1 MPRRYVQPALVLYL
15 VKKRWKAQVSAE
27 GILVAERKAKLQR
40 MGEIM
45 KMTGAQII
53 CESLVREGVE
63 VIFGILGGAI
73 LPLYDTLPQY
83 PQLRHILVRHEQGAA
98 HAADGYAR
106 TTGKVGVCV
115 VTSGPGATNL
125 VTGIANAHLDSSPVV
140 AITGQVARPFIGK
153 DAFQE
158 VDITGITLPITKHN
172 YLVLDT
178 SSLAGIVK
186 EAFHLARSGRPGPVL
201 IDIPRDVQI
210 EQAEFHYPSQLDLP
224 GYKLTLQGHPAQIKK
239 AAKLINESQRPVII
253 AGRGVIIS
261 GAYAELK
268 QLAETAQI
276 PVTTTLLG
284 ISCFPESHALSYG
297 MLGMHGMAYANM
309 AVNAADL
316 IIAIGMRF
324 DDRATAKVSAFAPH
338 AHIIHID
345 IDPAEIG
352 KNVRV
357 DVPIVGD
364 VKIILG
370 ALNKL
375 ITSTNHIEW
384 VHQLDDWRK
393 EHPSIVIRDSE
404 GLLPQ
409 LVIHKIYEVTQ
420 GESIIVTGVG
430 QNQMWAA
437 QYYWYNKPNSLISS
451 GGLGTMGFGLP
462 AAIGVKVGRPDST
475 VWCIDGDGSFQ
486 MTLHELATIVQER
499 LAVKIA
505 IINNGYLGMPR
516 QWQELLYGKRYVA
529 SRLSGPDYV
538 KLANAY
544 DIPALKVKYKEE
556 VVPAIEQ
563 AMAEPGPFLIDFMVE
578 PEENVYP
585 MVPPGA
591 ALTEVMEEPRSK
603 AKAFSDSA
611 KLPISNI

>member
-1 MPRRYVQPALVLYL
+1 MLCEGL
-15 VKKRWKAQVSAE
+15 VK
-27 GILVAERKAKLQR
+27 
-40 MGEIM
+40 
-45 KMTGAQII
+45 
-53 CESLVREGVE
+53 EGVE

-106 TTGKVGVCV
+106 ATGKVGVCFA
-115 VTSGPGATNL
+115 TSGPGATNL
-125 VTGIANAHLDSSPVV
+125 VTGIANAHLDSVPIV

-172 YLVLDT
+172 YLVMDAASVPRIT
-178 SSLAGIVK
+178 K
-186 EAFHLARSGRPGPVL
+186 EAFYLARTGRPGPVL
-201 IDIPRDVQI
+201 IDLPRDVQI
-210 EQAEFHYPSQLDLP
+210 EQAEFNYPSKVDLP
-224 GYKLTLQGHPAQIKK
+224 SYKPTLKGHPAQIKK
-239 AAKLINESQRPVII
+239 AAKLINEAQRPVII
-253 AGRGVIIS
+253 AGRGTIIS
-261 GAYAELK
+261 GGYNELK

-276 PVTTTLLG
+276 PVITTLLG

-309 AVNAADL
+309 AVDAADL

-338 AHIIHID
+338 AHIIHMD

-364 VKIILG
+364 ATAVLQE
-370 ALNKL
+370 LNKL
-375 ITSTNHIEW
+375 IIATEHVNWIQ
-384 VHQLDDWRK
+384 QLDDWRK
-393 EHPSIVIRDSE
+393 EHPSTDIRDSE

-409 LVIHKIYEVTQ
+409 FVIRKIYEVTK

-430 QNQMWAA
+430 QHQMWAA
-437 QYYWYNKPNSLISS
+437 QHYWYDKPNTFISS

-462 AAIGVKVGRPDST
+462 ASIGAKVGCPDST

-486 MTLHELATIVQER
+486 MTIQELATIAQEKV
-499 LAVKIA
+499 AVKIA
-505 IINNGYLGMPR
+505 ILHNTYLGMVR
-516 QWQELLYGKRYVA
+516 QWQELFYGKRYVA
-529 SRLSGPDYV
+529 TPLSGPDYV
-538 KLANAY
+538 KVAEAY
-544 DIPALKVKYKEE
+544 GIPALRVKHNEE
-556 VVPAIEQ
+556 VVPAIER
-563 AMAEPGPFLIDFMVE
+563 AMEEPGPFLIDFVVE

-591 ALTEVMEEPRSK
+591 ALAEVLEAPRK
-603 AKAFSDSA
+603 EKEALSDSA
-611 KLPISNI
+611 KLPVSNI